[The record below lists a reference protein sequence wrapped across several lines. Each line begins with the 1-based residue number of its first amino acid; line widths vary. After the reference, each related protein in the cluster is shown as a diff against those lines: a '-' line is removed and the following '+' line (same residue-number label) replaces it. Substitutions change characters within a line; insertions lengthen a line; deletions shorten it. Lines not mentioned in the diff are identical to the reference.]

1 MTLLTPPRALAAAF
15 RQICMRCVRRA
26 AKLEDGVPAHNCV
39 WSSKS
44 SKCEYCVKQ
53 KALCVLLAWFLKEEY
68 QTIVDLKSANPKDP
82 AAIKAAYEEA
92 VHGWAL
98 VSAIKGLTTAV
109 VGLKEDTGKLL
120 AEQTRAA
127 SLLGAVDKSTVIV
140 GKEVNFVAGAVA
152 KVEKAVGK
160 LAGAVAAVPRTGEK
174 RKRGQGDEEE
184 GNGGSSAIR

>member
-1 MTLLTPPRALAAAF
+1 MTLLTPPGALAAAF

-53 KALCVLLAWFLKEEY
+53 KALCVPLAWFLKEEY
-68 QTIVDLKSANPKDP
+68 QTIVDLESANPKDP

-92 VHGWAL
+92 GWAL
-98 VSAIKGLTTAV
+98 VSAIEGLTTAV

-127 SLLGAVDKSTVIV
+127 SLLGAVDKSTVMV

-160 LAGAVAAVPRTGEK
+160 LAGAVAA
-174 RKRGQGDEEE
+174 
-184 GNGGSSAIR
+184 

>member
-1 MTLLTPPRALAAAF
+1 MGC
-15 RQICMRCVRRA
+15 I
-26 AKLEDGVPAHNCV
+26 
-39 WSSKS
+39 S
-44 SKCEYCVKQ
+44 SKCEYYVKQ

-68 QTIVDLKSANPKDP
+68 QTIVDLESANPRDP

-92 VHGWAL
+92 VRVANLATGSML
-98 VSAIKGLTTAV
+98 ELRTPFEAV

-120 AEQTRAA
+120 AEQARTA
-127 SLLGAVDKSTVIV
+127 SLLGAVDKSTVMV

-160 LAGAVAAVPRTGEK
+160 LAGAVAVVPRTSEK